1 MPDSA
6 SAEPDVGT
14 ARLEI
19 RVPLAPGSAF
29 ALFTDGIGEW
39 WPLDEGFTYG
49 GDRFSEVH
57 LEPRVG
63 GRFFE
68 RFRDG
73 DEFDVGR
80 VTVWEPPNRV
90 AFTWRDPDWIADTEV
105 EVTFEPNDDGT
116 TVVLTH
122 RGFERVGGD
131 WEYYLG
137 RWSSGWPRV
146 LAVFRDHG
154 RP

>member
-1 MPDSA
+1 MPESA
-6 SAEPDVGT
+6 RPETELGT
-14 ARLEI
+14 ARLDI
-19 RVPLAPGSAF
+19 RVPLAPAAAF
-29 ALFTDGIGEW
+29 SLFTDGIDEW

-80 VTVWEPPNRV
+80 VTVWEPPDRV
-90 AFTWRDPDWIADTEV
+90 VFTWRDPDWIADTEV
-105 EVTFEPNDDGT
+105 DVSFEPDGDGT
-116 TVVLTH
+116 RVVLTH
-122 RGFERVGGD
+122 RGFERVGD
-131 WEYYLG
+131 SWEFHLG

-146 LAVFRDHG
+146 LAVFQDHS